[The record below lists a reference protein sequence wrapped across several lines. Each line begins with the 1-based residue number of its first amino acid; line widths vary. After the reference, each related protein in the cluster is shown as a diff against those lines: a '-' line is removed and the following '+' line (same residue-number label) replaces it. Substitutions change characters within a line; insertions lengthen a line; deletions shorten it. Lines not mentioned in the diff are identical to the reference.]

1 MTENGKMSL
10 DYLAGFRHAMT
21 LVKSIVEDDSF
32 YSDPDAFDCE
42 LLVEVNSLLQALEEE
57 KEIVEQRYN
66 SYR

>member
-10 DYLAGFRHAMT
+10 DYLAGFRYAMT
-21 LVKSIVEDDSF
+21 LVEFIVDDDSF
-32 YSDPDAFDCE
+32 YSSDAFDCE
-42 LLVEVNSLLQALEEE
+42 LLIEVNSFLQALKEE